1 MYLFYPIYIKVIKNQ
16 TGLSVSQSH
25 QILISF
31 LIYIVYIHA
40 ATLKVKVTASFWTWW
55 VLL

>member
-1 MYLFYPIYIKVIKNQ
+1 MKVIKNQ

-31 LIYIVYIHA
+31 LIYIVYIHD